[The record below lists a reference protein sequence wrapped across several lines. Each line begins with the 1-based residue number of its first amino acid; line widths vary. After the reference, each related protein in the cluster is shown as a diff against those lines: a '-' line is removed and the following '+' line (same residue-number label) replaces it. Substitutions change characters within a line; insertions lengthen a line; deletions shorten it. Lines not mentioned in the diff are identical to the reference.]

1 MRTDSTNLSSDAVMN
16 CRSLIDKNYGKQY
29 LPAQPIFYAS
39 KTGAQEAHE
48 AIRPTDVYQ
57 QGSSILVERDQQRL
71 YDLIRDYFLACQMTD
86 AQYLSSTLTVMCGEF
101 ELKAKGRIL
110 VFDGHTRALRP
121 AGKQDNVELPDLE
134 VGQLLS
140 LQKLVPKQNFT
151 KPPARYTEASLVKEL
166 EKRGIGRPSTYASII
181 STIQDRGYATINNRR
196 FFAEKIGEI
205 VTDRLYEN
213 FSHLMDYGFT
223 ADMEETLDQIANG
236 GKDWKVVLNE
246 FYSDFRRKLDAA
258 TGEGE
263 GKTAVGGMR
272 TNLPTNTDIECQN
285 CGRNMQ
291 IRNGATGVFL
301 GCSGYGL
308 TPKERCTKTLN
319 LVPGEEIE
327 DSALDEEA
335 EARLLVSKHRCSVC
349 RSAMESYLIDEK
361 RKMHIC
367 GDNPDCFGY
376 EIELG
381 KFRLKGYDG
390 PILECDKCGS
400 DMQLK
405 SGRFGKYFGCT
416 KEECKNTRKLL
427 RNGEAAPPKAD
438 PIPMPHLQCERVDDF
453 YLLRDGASGIFL
465 AASQFPKNRETRAPL
480 VEEILS
486 VKEQLD
492 PKYQFLATAPIM
504 DPAGNKTQ
512 IRFSRKT
519 KEQYV
524 LTEIEK
530 KASGWKAFYREGQWK
545 VEVKEKSKTAV
556 KKKANTSTRKKK
568 VMGKKPGESKA
579 GRPT

>member
-1 MRTDSTNLSSDAVMN
+1 
-16 CRSLIDKNYGKQY
+16 
-29 LPAQPIFYAS
+29 
-39 KTGAQEAHE
+39 
-48 AIRPTDVYQ
+48 
-57 QGSSILVERDQQRL
+57 
-71 YDLIRDYFLACQMTD
+71 
-86 AQYLSSTLTVMCGEF
+86 
-101 ELKAKGRIL
+101 
-110 VFDGHTRALRP
+110 VFDGHTRVLPP

-140 LQKLVPKQNFT
+140 LQQLVPKQNFT

-223 ADMEETLDQIANG
+223 ADMEETLDQIASG

-246 FYSDFRRKLDAA
+246 FYADFRRKLEAA

-272 TNLPTNTDIECQN
+272 TNSPTNTDIECQN
-285 CGRNMQ
+285 CGRYMQ

-335 EARLLVSKHRCSVC
+335 QARLLVSKRRCSVC

-367 GDNPDCFGY
+367 GDNPDCSGY
-376 EIELG
+376 EIEWG
-381 KFRLKGYDG
+381 QFRLKGYDG
-390 PILECDKCGS
+390 PIVECDKCGS

-416 KEECKNTRKLL
+416 KDECKNTRKLL

-486 VKEQLD
+486 VKDQLD

-504 DPAGNKTQ
+504 DPDGNKAQ

-545 VEVKEKSKTAV
+545 VEVKEKSRTAV
-556 KKKANTSTRKKK
+556 KKKTNTSTRKKK
-568 VMGKKPGESKA
+568 AIGKKSGKSKA